1 MVLSHAASDS
11 DVSVHSTFASRY
23 VRTSLPRFRMPEN
36 SIPKEAAYQ
45 IINDELM
52 LDGNPRLNLA
62 SFVTTWMEPECDK
75 LIMASINKN
84 YVDMDEYPVTTELQ
98 NRCVNMIAHLFNAP
112 LGETETAVGVGTVGS
127 SEAIMLAGL
136 AFKRKWQN
144 KRKAEGKPFD
154 KPNIVTG
161 ANVQV
166 CWEKFA
172 RYFEVELKEVKLREG
187 YYVMDPEQAVEM
199 VDENTICVAAIL
211 GSTLN
216 GEFEDVKLLN
226 DLLVLKNK
234 ETGLDI
240 PIHVDAASGGFIAPF
255 LYPELEWDFRLPQVK
270 SINVSG
276 HKYGLV
282 YAGIGWVVW
291 RNKEDL
297 PDELIFHINYLGA
310 DQPTFTLNFSKGSSQ
325 VIAQYYQLIRLGHEG
340 YRNVMENCREN
351 MIVLREGL
359 EKTGRFSIVSKDEG
373 IPLVAFSLKD
383 NSSHTEFEISE
394 MLRRYGWIVP
404 AYTMPA
410 NAEHIT
416 VLRVVIREDFS
427 RTLAERLVMD
437 IEKVMHELDEL
448 PSRVIHKIS
457 LGEVKSEDNGDNM
470 VVTVKKSDIEK
481 PIEIINVFLHFLQSH
496 SAIHHFPRSHSLSHH
511 RLVLFLSLSLIAVM
525 VLSHA
530 ASDSDV
536 SVHSTF
542 ASRYVRTSLPR
553 FKMPENSIPKEAAYQ
568 IINDELMLDGNPR
581 LNLASF
587 VTTWM
592 EPECDKLIMAS
603 INKNYVDMDEYP
615 VTTELQNR
623 CVNMIAHL
631 FNAPLGETETAVG
644 VGTVGSSEAIMLAGL
659 AFKRKWQNKRKAEG
673 KPFDKPNI
681 VTGAN
686 VQVCWEKF
694 ARYFEVELKEVKLSE
709 GYYVMDP
716 EQAVEMVDEN
726 TICVAAILGST
737 LNGEFE
743 DVKLLNDLLVLKN
756 KETGWDTP
764 IHVDAASGGFIAP
777 FLYPELE
784 WDFRLPLVKS
794 INVSGHKYG
803 LVYAGIGWV
812 VWRNKEDLPE
822 ELIFHINYLGADQPT
837 FTLNF
842 SKGSSQVIAQY
853 YQLIRLGHEG
863 YRNVMENCRENMI
876 VLREGLEKTGR
887 FNIVSKEEGVPLVAF
902 SLKDSSSHTEF
913 EISDMLR
920 RYGWIVP
927 AYTMPPNAQHI
938 TVLRVVIR
946 EDFSRT
952 LAERLVIDIEKVM
965 RELDELPS
973 RVIHKISL
981 EEEKSEANGDNL
993 MVTVKKTDM
1002 EKQRE
1007 IINGWKKFVSD
1018 RKKTNVPA
1026 YTMPPNAQHITVL
1039 RVVIREDFSRT
1050 LAERLVIDIEKVMR
1064 ELDELPSRVIHK
1076 ILLGEE
1082 KSEAD
1087 GDNLMVTVKKSDM
1100 EKQREIINGWKRFS
1114 DRKKR

>member
-1 MVLSHAASDS
+1 MEVLECCVRHIFVRISGWSPTHSNHDYSFNASSVSRAPVTCVSFSLGSEEQRCIANVCHLRSYARQGYLRLHPEPNVQRVQVRNLTRQGTLELWSETSHR
-11 DVSVHSTFASRY
+11 TLFYGGIY
-23 VRTSLPRFRMPEN
+23 VYPRDA
-36 SIPKEAAYQ
+36 K
-45 IINDELM
+45 
-52 LDGNPRLNLA
+52 
-62 SFVTTWMEPECDK
+62 
-75 LIMASINKN
+75 NKN
-84 YVDMDEYPVTTELQ
+84 
-98 NRCVNMIAHLFNAP
+98 
-112 LGETETAVGVGTVGS
+112 G
-127 SEAIMLAGL
+127 
-136 AFKRKWQN
+136 
-144 KRKAEGKPFD
+144 
-154 KPNIVTG
+154 
-161 ANVQV
+161 
-166 CWEKFA
+166 
-172 RYFEVELKEVKLREG
+172 KLRLFYE
-187 YYVMDPEQAVEM
+187 YAPMSFIVEQAQG
-199 VDENTICVAAIL
+199 T
-211 GSTLN
+211 GSYQR
-216 GEFEDVKLLN
+216 
-226 DLLVLKNK
+226 VL
-234 ETGLDI
+234 I
-240 PIHVDAASGGFIAPF
+240 S
-255 LYPELEWDFRLPQVK
+255 
-270 SINVSG
+270 
-276 HKYGLV
+276 
-282 YAGIGWVVW
+282 
-291 RNKEDL
+291 
-297 PDELIFHINYLGA
+297 
-310 DQPTFTLNFSKGSSQ
+310 
-325 VIAQYYQLIRLGHEG
+325 
-340 YRNVMENCREN
+340 NC
-351 MIVLREGL
+351 
-359 EKTGRFSIVSKDEG
+359 
-373 IPLVAFSLKD
+373 
-383 NSSHTEFEISE
+383 
-394 MLRRYGWIVP
+394 
-404 AYTMPA
+404 
-410 NAEHIT
+410 
-416 VLRVVIREDFS
+416 
-427 RTLAERLVMD
+427 
-437 IEKVMHELDEL
+437 
-448 PSRVIHKIS
+448 
-457 LGEVKSEDNGDNM
+457 
-470 VVTVKKSDIEK
+470 
-481 PIEIINVFLHFLQSH
+481 
-496 SAIHHFPRSHSLSHH
+496 
-511 RLVLFLSLSLIAVM
+511 LSLSLIAVM

-530 ASDSDV
+530 VSNSDV

-592 EPECDKLIMAS
+592 EPECDKLIMSS

-716 EQAVEMVDEN
+716 EKAVEMVDEN

-743 DVKLLNDLLVLKN
+743 DVKLLNDLLVIKN

-887 FNIVSKEEGVPLVAF
+887 FNIVSKDEGVPLVAF

-981 EEEKSEANGDNL
+981 GEEKSEAN
-993 MVTVKKTDM
+993 
-1002 EKQRE
+1002 
-1007 IINGWKKFVSD
+1007 
-1018 RKKTNVPA
+1018 
-1026 YTMPPNAQHITVL
+1026 
-1039 RVVIREDFSRT
+1039 
-1050 LAERLVIDIEKVMR
+1050 
-1064 ELDELPSRVIHK
+1064 
-1076 ILLGEE
+1076 
-1082 KSEAD
+1082 

-1100 EKQREIINGWKRFS
+1100 EKQREVINGWKKFVS
-1114 DRKKR
+1114 DRKKTNDGTELVGVGHGTANVAWGESEVSAAIGRALG